1 MHTVLFF
8 NQPPRLQAF
17 NVQEFMCTALTC
29 TFSNAVIGLN
39 LFFQSFHLKLS
50 ISADKAERA
59 KLYGACTDIGWPKP
73 GTNEIQ

>member
-1 MHTVLFF
+1 MHRVLFF
-8 NQPPRLQAF
+8 NQPPRSQAF

-39 LFFQSFHLKLS
+39 LFSK
-50 ISADKAERA
+50 ADKAERA
-59 KLYGACTDIGWPKP
+59 KLYGACTDIAWPKP